1 MPLDSPNIISDSQ
14 IFSNLILQVKN
25 EESEEKVFLDEQKS
39 KYKYDCESSHNS
51 FNKLD
56 KYNDQFKDVKH
67 LKSLPRNNSLDV
79 SCTKNQQQ
87 IKQIA
92 NDNSQ
97 KADDVRQSRTQ
108 VSFYLHILLLN
119 LRNFII

>member
-1 MPLDSPNIISDSQ
+1 MYKLLPPPNIIHDSK
-14 IFSNLILQVKN
+14 IFSNLIQQMKN

-108 VSFYLHILLLN
+108 VSS
-119 LRNFII
+119 